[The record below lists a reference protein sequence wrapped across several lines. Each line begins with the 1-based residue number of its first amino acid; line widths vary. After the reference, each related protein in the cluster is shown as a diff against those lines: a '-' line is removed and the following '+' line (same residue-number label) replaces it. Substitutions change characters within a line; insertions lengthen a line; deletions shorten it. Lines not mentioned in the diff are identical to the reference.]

1 MFETRNRFV
10 QETTKRLTDT
20 KETEK
25 MARYADIIRKT
36 IKRCMTM
43 RKSAK
48 EETERYYVDEVCL
61 DVDHSTL
68 LYDFWENMFCRNER
82 QERIYRTNS
91 GCFFRVISG
100 NKIPREVK
108 ILSGSDEAK
117 KIMNKHPAYICTDSY
132 DSVFGRPP
140 EA

>member
-1 MFETRNRFV
+1 MFETRNGFA

-36 IKRCMTM
+36 VKRCITM
-43 RKSAK
+43 RKSTK

-68 LYDFWENMFCRNER
+68 LYDFCEKYVL
-82 QERIYRTNS
+82 QERKGGTHIQNEHRV
-91 GCFFRVISG
+91 FFQ
-100 NKIPREVK
+100 
-108 ILSGSDEAK
+108 
-117 KIMNKHPAYICTDSY
+117 SY
-132 DSVFGRPP
+132 VWKQNIKRGENPFRIG
-140 EA
+140 

>member
-1 MFETRNRFV
+1 M
-10 QETTKRLTDT
+10 
-20 KETEK
+20 
-25 MARYADIIRKT
+25 
-36 IKRCMTM
+36 
-43 RKSAK
+43 
-48 EETERYYVDEVCL
+48 ERYYVNGVCL

-68 LYDFWENMFCRNER
+68 LYDFYKDIFLENETHDCV
-82 QERIYRTNS
+82 YRTNS

-100 NKIPREVK
+100 NAISKDVK

-117 KIMNKHPAYICTDSY
+117 KIINDHPAYICVDSY

>member
-1 MFETRNRFV
+1 
-10 QETTKRLTDT
+10 
-20 KETEK
+20 
-25 MARYADIIRKT
+25 
-36 IKRCMTM
+36 M

-68 LYDFWENMFCRNER
+68 LYDFYKDIFLENETHDCV
-82 QERIYRTNS
+82 YRTNN
-91 GCFFRVISG
+91 GCFFRITWG
-100 NKIPREVK
+100 KAIPKDVK

-117 KIMNKHPAYICTDSY
+117 KIMNEHPAYICTDSY